1 VYTLGSGGGVRIGG
15 GGYRYQITAC
25 ACLVA
30 DAGVGQPS
38 VL

>member
-1 VYTLGSGGGVRIGG
+1 MYTLGSGRGVRIE

-30 DAGVGQPS
+30 GAVVGQLS
-38 VL
+38 VM

>member
-1 VYTLGSGGGVRIGG
+1 VYTLGSGGGVRNR
-15 GGYRYQITAC
+15 GGYRYQIIAC

-30 DAGVGQPS
+30 GAVVGQLS